1 MIIYKF
7 LLKFLLNL
15 PEQEFFYFCMYEILD
30 IKKEIKYNMPKQ
42 KKNQAEEKPGAIL
55 EVKSYETKK
64 CKIGQKGIK

>member
-7 LLKFLLNL
+7 LLHL

-42 KKNQAEEKPGAIL
+42 KKNQKKNQAEEKPCAIL